1 MTVMDD
7 SHCFLYSTNKE
18 NNDCYANIHAGSEQR
33 GKLARNTDVHTVG
46 GYKLT
51 CEMHAHT
58 GCQSINLTGYV
69 ALS

>member
-1 MTVMDD
+1 MCGLASQSFSPAVMPI
-7 SHCFLYSTNKE
+7 YMQVVNK
-18 NNDCYANIHAGSEQR
+18 G
-33 GKLARNTDVHTVG
+33 GKLACNTDVHTVG